1 MASDIRRTAPTGRSS
16 FGDRLRALRLSR
28 GMNMPAMAR
37 ALGVAKSSVT
47 NWETGVSYPGQAL
60 IPQICDLLETTPNAL
75 YGFDEAEDRLPEDER
90 RALRLYR
97 RLSPGD
103 RRNVDSLM
111 ACMRK
116 NEQQLRREECRRGW
130 RVLPRLLDKVC
141 AGTGLELTADGACE
155 TLFVPDC
162 PETREADA
170 VVTVSGHSMEPLYA
184 DGDDLLIRY
193 TGELRPGEI
202 GIFTVDG
209 EGTVKEYR
217 PDGLYPRNPAY
228 PVIPAASSADMRC
241 VGRVL
246 GVVTRSMA
254 PDRRHRAVLQEL
266 LSCGELR

>member
-1 MASDIRRTAPTGRSS
+1 MADDIRRTALPGRSG

-47 NWETGVSYPGQAL
+47 NWETGVSYPVQAL
-60 IPQICDLLETTPNAL
+60 IPQICDLLGTTPNAL
-75 YGFDEAEDRLPEDER
+75 YGFDDAEDRLPEDER
-90 RALRLYR
+90 RILRLYR

-111 ACMRK
+111 TCMLD
-116 NEQQLRREECRRGW
+116 NERILLREECRRGW
-130 RVLPRLLDKVC
+130 RALPRLLDKVC
-141 AGTGLELTADGACE
+141 AGTGLELTQDGAAE

-162 PETREADA
+162 PETRDADA
-170 VVTVSGHSMEPLYA
+170 VVTVSGRSMEPLYA

-193 TGELRPGEI
+193 TKELHPGEI
-202 GIFTVDG
+202 GLCTVDG

-217 PDGLYPRNPAY
+217 PDGLDPRNPDY
-228 PVIPAASSADMRC
+228 PVIPAASGADMRC

-246 GVVTRSMA
+246 GSVTRSMV

-266 LSCGELR
+266 LAAGELR